1 MKTTAVIALAGLW
14 VATPDDA
21 HAETASAQLSVS
33 VTVRPSCAVQAEAM
47 AFGVYDPISGGQLD
61 GTAAVTVACTKGTRA
76 TVTLDQGVNAAPGSS
91 DASPQR
97 RMAAG
102 SQYIAYQLYADVAR
116 TTAWGNT
123 AATGQAYVAATS
135 NTASLAVYGR
145 IAGQQDVSAGVF
157 HDQIVATI
165 SF

>member
-21 HAETASAQLSVS
+21 RAEQASAQLSVS

-47 AFGVYDPISGGQLD
+47 AFGVYDPIAGGKLD
-61 GTAAVTVACTKGTRA
+61 GAASLTVACTRGTSA
-76 TVTLDQGVNAAPGSS
+76 TITLDQGSNAAAGSS
-91 DASPQR
+91 DTSPLR

-102 SQYIAYQLYADVAR
+102 SQYIAYDLYADAAR
-116 TTAWGNT
+116 ATAWGNT
-123 AATGQAYVAATS
+123 AATGKAYVASSSVTQAI
-135 NTASLAVYGR
+135 AVYGR
-145 IAGQQDVSAGVF
+145 VAAQQDVAAGVF
-157 HDQIVATI
+157 TDQVVATI